1 MKLLTGTG
9 RRVAIAAGA
18 VCLAVVAAAQPGSV
32 PLMSLSARAAGEKL
46 VDAIILVES
55 QGNAQRVGSHGERG
69 LMQIRPATWRDISRE
84 IFGRPQPF
92 QKAFEPALNRRVGQA
107 YLAQLQTQLGQ
118 HRADW
123 QSDERSLLIA
133 AYNGGPTLLSLKK
146 FDLKQMPAS
155 TRDYVERV
163 TNLHDAM
170 LAELTRA
177 AQQRQAALQLAQ
189 RSATDSRLA
198 RL

>member
-1 MKLLTGTG
+1 
-9 RRVAIAAGA
+9 
-18 VCLAVVAAAQPGSV
+18 
-32 PLMSLSARAAGEKL
+32 
-46 VDAIILVES
+46 
-55 QGNAQRVGSHGERG
+55 
-69 LMQIRPATWRDISRE
+69 
-84 IFGRPQPF
+84 
-92 QKAFEPALNRRVGQA
+92 
-107 YLAQLQTQLGQ
+107 
-118 HRADW
+118 
-123 QSDERSLLIA
+123 
-133 AYNGGPTLLSLKK
+133 
-146 FDLKQMPAS
+146 MPAS

>member
-1 MKLLTGTG
+1 MQQLTRTG
-9 RRVAIAAGA
+9 RLVAIIAGV
-18 VCLAVVAAAQPGSV
+18 VCLSVLASAQPGNS
-32 PLMSLSARAAGEKL
+32 PTPQPSARAAGEKL

-69 LMQIRPATWRDISRE
+69 LMQIRLATWRE
-84 IFGRPQPF
+84 VTQKVFGRPQPF

-118 HRADW
+118 HRAAW

-133 AYNGGPTLLSLKK
+133 AYNAGPTLLSLKR
-146 FDLKQMPAS
+146 FDVNQLPAS
-155 TRDYVERV
+155 TRDYVQRV
-163 TNLHDAM
+163 SNLHDAM
-170 LAELTRA
+170 LAELARA
-177 AQQRQAALQLAQ
+177 EQQRQATVLLVMRGA
-189 RSATDSRLA
+189 SAAPVA

>member
-1 MKLLTGTG
+1 MKLLSLTG
-9 RRVAIAAGA
+9 RVWAVALGV
-18 VCLAVVAAAQPGSV
+18 VCLPLLASAASTSASV
-32 PLMSLSARAAGEKL
+32 PQIDAREAGDKL
-46 VDAIILVES
+46 VEAIILVES
-55 QGNAQRVGSHGERG
+55 QGDAQRVGSMGERG
-69 LMQIRPATWRDISRE
+69 LMQIRPATWRETSRE

-92 QKAFEPALNRRVGQA
+92 QKAFEPTLNRRVGRA
-107 YLAQLQTQLGQ
+107 YLAHLQTLIAQ

-123 QSDERSLLIA
+123 QSDARSLLIA
-133 AYNGGPTLLSLKK
+133 AYNGGPTLLGLKK

-170 LAELTRA
+170 LAELIRA

>member
-1 MKLLTGTG
+1 MKLRTMTGQ
-9 RRVAIAAGA
+9 VLAIAVALVSWFTG
-18 VCLAVVAAAQPGSV
+18 AAAQPTSAPVGQ
-32 PLMSLSARAAGEKL
+32 PSARAAGEKL

-69 LMQIRPATWRDISRE
+69 LMQIRLTTWRE
-84 IFGRPQPF
+84 VTQKVFGRSQPF

-123 QSDERSLLIA
+123 QSDERALLIA
-133 AYNGGPTLLSLKK
+133 AYNAGPTLLCLKR
-146 FDLKQMPAS
+146 FDVNQLPAS
-155 TRDYVERV
+155 TRDYVQRV
-163 TNLHDAM
+163 SNLHDAM
-170 LAELTRA
+170 LAALARA
-177 AQQRQAALQLAQ
+177 EQQRQTAVLLTL
-189 RSATDSRLA
+189 RSASASAVA